1 MSPQMGRQALQ
12 YATWTVLVA
21 AVLLCFLEKGSAE
34 FIITVI
40 SLGMGLIFGLVVWVL
55 TRRSLR

>member
-1 MSPQMGRQALQ
+1 MSPEMGRQAMQ

-21 AVLLCFLEKGSAE
+21 AVLLFFLEQGSAE

-40 SLGMGLIFGLVVWVL
+40 SLGIGLLFGLVVWIL